1 MKTNFGFALMGWLAL
16 FGAAFGQEKEY
27 LQKAPRGVH
36 EITETISQEVN
47 PWGGV
52 VPPSTYRNVY
62 NRQGNLLEE
71 QYWFVTDFRMTR
83 RFEFSYDPRGRVVK
97 VQAFCND
104 DSPEFMLSCEY
115 NGDGSGKRTLTNQE
129 MDGAT
134 WDFDS
139 ESWEFDEEGRFKK
152 GYRWEGSYYERYT
165 FRYNQLVANEYG
177 QGKLSEIKEEHLH
190 YDGECY
196 STIIT
201 EFFYDKENR
210 LETVRH
216 SNGDYMDWVQSYN
229 SHGDLLEERWYN
241 KQGEFSSRDYYRTKY
256 AVINGLELK
265 TEVVRESYWEYE
277 VKEGPKEEP
286 HSAVKTTYEYTF
298 WEEDWNEHRT
308 KKEEK

>member
-1 MKTNFGFALMGWLAL
+1 MKTRLSLALMGWLAL

-27 LQKAPRGVH
+27 LRKAPRGVH

-47 PWGGV
+47 PVGWR
-52 VPPSTYRNVY
+52 PPASTYRNVY

-71 QYWFVTDFRMTR
+71 QNQFLAGFRMTS
-83 RFEFSYDPRGRVVK
+83 RFEFSYDPCGRVTSVRS
-97 VQAFCND
+97 FCSD
-104 DSPEFMLSCEY
+104 DSPEFTMNFEY
-115 NGDGSGKRTLTNQE
+115 NGDGSGKRTLTHQTMN
-129 MDGAT
+129 GAM

-139 ESWEFDEEGRFKK
+139 ESWEFDDEGRFKK
-152 GYRWEGSYYERYT
+152 GYRWENSYYERYT
-165 FRYNQLVANEYG
+165 FSYNDRAENEYG
-177 QGKLSEIKEEHLH
+177 HGKISEIKEEHLH

-196 STIIT
+196 STIVT

-216 SNGDYMDWVQSYN
+216 HNGEYMDWIRSYN
-229 SHGDLLEERWYN
+229 SHGDPLEERWYN
-241 KQGEFSSRDYYRTKY
+241 KEGEFSTRDYYKTTY

-265 TEVVRESYWEYE
+265 TEVIRESYWEYE
-277 VKEGPKEEP
+277 AKEGPREEP
-286 HSAVKTTYEYTF
+286 HSAVKITYEYTF